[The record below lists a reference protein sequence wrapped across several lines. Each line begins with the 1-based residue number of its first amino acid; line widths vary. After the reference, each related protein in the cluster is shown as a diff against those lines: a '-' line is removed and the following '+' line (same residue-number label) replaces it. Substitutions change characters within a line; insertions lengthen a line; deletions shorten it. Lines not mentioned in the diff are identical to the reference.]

1 MHNERCTSGSVGG
14 PEKPIGR
21 KADRALRFDPT
32 SRRRIGDGAQIYSR
46 HRHDIKGRRMVL
58 GHVIAVEPGFLD
70 RFYILDAF
78 VQKPLE
84 REPIRIQM
92 VKDAKF
98 HLVDPIP
105 YVLSD

>member
-1 MHNERCTSGSVGG
+1 MTN
-14 PEKPIGR
+14 P
-21 KADRALRFDPT
+21 KAIALE
-32 SRRRIGDGAQIYSR
+32 
-46 HRHDIKGRRMVL
+46 IKGRRMVL

-70 RFYILDAF
+70 RFHILNAF
-78 VQKPLE
+78 VQKLRE
-84 REPIRIQM
+84 GEPIRVHM